1 MKKERKEREK
11 KETRK
16 KGRKRKT
23 KRKATVCNLCNGGNF
38 EAGAGM
44 GELPHWDGQ
53 GGTLIQNYYGGAE
66 LTMGESGLF
75 LAEPWLGMYCVL

>member
-44 GELPHWDGQ
+44 GELPHWDG
-53 GGTLIQNYYGGAE
+53 
-66 LTMGESGLF
+66 
-75 LAEPWLGMYCVL
+75 